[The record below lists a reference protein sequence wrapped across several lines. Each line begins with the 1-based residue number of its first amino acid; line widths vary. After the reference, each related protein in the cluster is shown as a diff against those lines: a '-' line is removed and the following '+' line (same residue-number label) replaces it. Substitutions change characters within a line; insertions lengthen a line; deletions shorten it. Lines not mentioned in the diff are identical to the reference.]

1 MRHSLYVG
9 CMGTRAMHALQSYGK
24 PDAIFDGNAY
34 TIVVTYDKEGLRLY
48 SLHPTKPVES
58 GSLVQ
63 YHMTRLASFAIRSV
77 ETLRMAV
84 TAYRNLRHWT
94 KEKRDEFIAA
104 ANERVILTFS
114 LMLIKTSA
122 EAKVSIY
129 SRIDVTNICYRS
141 LKVHSLKL
149 L

>member
-1 MRHSLYVG
+1 MERWPSYSHYRVGMRHSLYVG

-63 YHMTRLASFAIRSV
+63 YHMTRLASFVIVIQSV
-77 ETLRMAV
+77 ETLRA
-84 TAYRNLRHWT
+84 AYRNLVDWT
-94 KEKRDEFIAA
+94 KDRRNEFIAA
-104 ANERVILTFS
+104 ANERVIILTFS
-114 LMLIKTSA
+114 LVKALAK
-122 EAKVSIY
+122 AKVSGY
-129 SRIDVTNICYRS
+129 KSF
-141 LKVHSLKL
+141 
-149 L
+149 